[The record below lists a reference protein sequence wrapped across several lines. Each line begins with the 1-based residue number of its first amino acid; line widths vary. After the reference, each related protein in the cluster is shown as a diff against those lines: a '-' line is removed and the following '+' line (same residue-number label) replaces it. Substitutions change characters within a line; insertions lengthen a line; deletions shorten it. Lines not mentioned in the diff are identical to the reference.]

1 MHFPLNQRHPNAN
14 DHDCPIITQ
23 NMTQTSQKD
32 FLKVVESGLAQVDEE
47 HKFLVDAFIRVL
59 RDMGEAET
67 AQALEQTSD
76 SSNND
81 APLNDQAVQ
90 AISFSFQLLN
100 LAEEHV
106 ANSARLIRESKLGT
120 SAEPGHWGHY
130 LKRLKEEGISPDTV
144 RSEIAQLK
152 VEPVFTKHP
161 TEAKRWSV
169 LQLHREIV
177 RILRTREVARTER
190 ELARCATLA
199 RGAIER
205 LWLTGEINCQKP
217 KVEDELDNLLYYLTE
232 VFPSTLHR
240 LDDNLL
246 NAWQETWPKEAPLER
261 DQLPLL
267 QFGSWVGGD
276 RDGHPL
282 VTAEVT
288 EATLKKMRGS
298 ALKVLRK
305 RLKKLADLLSLTQT
319 HSDCPKELKSSLR
332 SWGIKDERNEPWRAF
347 VEALAE
353 RIDQMTRAE
362 LYESLEKLA
371 QWLEAAKAIR
381 TAKRYVR
388 PLLRLLDAI
397 GLHLARTDIRQNSA
411 FYEKALS
418 QMMVAAGISD
428 AANYSKWSQEDKL
441 NFLNQELTTSRPL
454 THASMK
460 LPKEASEARDAL
472 GTVAAYIDLHGTDGI
487 GALIV
492 SMTRN
497 LCDLLT
503 VYVLAKEVGLTQ
515 QDKDGL
521 RCILPVVP
529 LFETYED
536 LEEGPSIA
544 DAFLAHPCTQRSLDI
559 GNPDMSPRFMIM
571 LGYSDSNKDTG
582 ILGSQWVLFN
592 AQRNLIAVGLKHG
605 VKTTFFHG
613 RGGTI
618 GRGAG
623 PTHRFLEAL
632 PEKSLDGGLRVTE
645 QGEVIAQ
652 KYNTPSTATA
662 NLEWLLAGSL
672 GAQLL
677 ASKQPLP
684 DHVSETMNS
693 IVAHSRTAYRA
704 LLDAE
709 GFMTFYRQATP
720 IDAIEQSR
728 IGSRPSR
735 RTGQATL
742 DDLRAIPWVFSWN
755 QARFYVPGWYGVGSA
770 LEALAAE
777 GQEAYDAFQESIQ
790 ATPFLRYV
798 FYNVESSLSSSHEG
812 WMRTYANLVK
822 EDEVRERLLDQILDE
837 RNRTVEHL
845 GRLFK
850 RPLPERRPR
859 FYETIKKREAPLEL
873 LHKRQIK
880 LLQKARSAEKM
891 DAESVEQLLRVVNA
905 IASGLR
911 TTG

>member
-1 MHFPLNQRHPNAN
+1 M
-14 DHDCPIITQ
+14 TQ
-23 NMTQTSQKD
+23 NSQKD

-47 HKFLVDAFIRVL
+47 YKFLVDAFIRVL
-59 RDMGEAET
+59 HDMGESET
-67 AQALEQTSD
+67 AQALEQINGTR
-76 SSNND
+76 
-81 APLNDQAVQ
+81 APAANLSEQTVQ

-106 ANSARLIRESKLGT
+106 ANSARLIRESKAGT

-130 LKRLKEEGISPDTV
+130 FKRLKEEGFSPDTV

-177 RILRTREVARTER
+177 RILRTRETARTER

-199 RGAIER
+199 RGVIER
-205 LWLTGEINCQKP
+205 LWLTGEINSQKP
-217 KVEDELDNLLYYLTE
+217 KVEDELDNLLYYLNE
-232 VFPSTLHR
+232 VFPSALHR
-240 LDDNLL
+240 LDENLL
-246 NAWQETWPKEAPLER
+246 NAWQEAWPQEDPLER
-261 DQLPLL
+261 DQLPHL

-282 VTAEVT
+282 VTADVT
-288 EATLKKMRGS
+288 AATLKKMRES
-298 ALKVLRK
+298 ALKVLHN
-305 RLKKLADLLSLTQT
+305 RLHKLAGVLSLTQT
-319 HSDCPKELKSSLR
+319 HSKCPQELKSTLR
-332 SWGIKDERNEPWRAF
+332 SWGIKDDRNEPWRAF

-353 RIDQMTRAE
+353 RIDQTTRAE
-362 LYESLEKLA
+362 LYSTLENLA
-371 QWLEAAKAIR
+371 RWLEVAKAIR
-381 TAKRYVR
+381 TAKHYVR
-388 PLLRLLDAI
+388 PLLRLLDTI

-418 QMMVAAGISD
+418 QMMIAAGISD
-428 AANYSKWSQEDKL
+428 AANYGKWSEDDKL
-441 NFLNQELTTSRPL
+441 NFLNQELVTPRPL
-454 THASMK
+454 THASMQ
-460 LPKEASEARDAL
+460 LPKEASAARDAL
-472 GTVAAYIDLHGTDGI
+472 GAVAAHIGLYGTDGI

-497 LCDLLT
+497 LSDLLT

-515 QDKDGL
+515 QDDGGL

-536 LEEGPSIA
+536 LEAGPSIS
-544 DAFLAHPCTQRSLDI
+544 DTFLAHSCTQRSLNI
-559 GNPDMSPRFMIM
+559 GDPQAAPRFMIM

-672 GAQLL
+672 GAQIL
-677 ASKQPLP
+677 ATKQPLP
-684 DHVSETMNS
+684 DHVSGTMDS
-693 IVAHSRTAYRA
+693 IVAHSRKAYRA
-704 LLDAE
+704 LLDAD

-770 LEALAAE
+770 LEALAAN
-777 GQEAYDAFQESIQ
+777 GQEAYNTFQQSIQ

-798 FYNVESSLSSSHEG
+798 FYNVESSLSSSDEN
-812 WMRTYANLVK
+812 WMRTYADLVE
-822 EDEVRERLLDQILDE
+822 EDEIRERLLKQILDE
-837 RNRTVEHL
+837 RDRTVAHL

-859 FYETIKKREAPLEL
+859 FYETIKKREAALEL

-891 DAESVEQLLRVVNA
+891 DSESVEQLLRVVNA

>member
-1 MHFPLNQRHPNAN
+1 M
-14 DHDCPIITQ
+14 
-23 NMTQTSQKD
+23 SQSTRTD
-32 FLKVVESGLAQVDEE
+32 FLELVESGLAQVEEE
-47 HKFLVDAFIRVL
+47 HKFLLDAFISVL
-59 RDMGEAET
+59 SDMGETASATALARGDTSET
-67 AQALEQTSD
+67 ADSPLSD
-76 SSNND
+76 NT
-81 APLNDQAVQ
+81 VQ

-106 ANSARLIRESKLGT
+106 ANSIRRTRESKLGT

-130 LKRLKEEGISPDTV
+130 LKRLKDEGFDPEVV
-144 RSEIAQLK
+144 RSEIAALK

-169 LQLHREIV
+169 LELHREIV
-177 RILRTREVARTER
+177 RILRQREMARTER
-190 ELARCATLA
+190 EIARCHSLA
-199 RGAIER
+199 CGVIER
-205 LWLTGEINCQKP
+205 LWLTGEINYQKP
-217 KVEDELDNLLYYLTE
+217 RVEDELNNLLYYLSE

-240 LDDNLL
+240 LDDNLQ
-246 NAWQETWPKEAPLER
+246 NAWLETWPDAAPLEST
-261 DQLPLL
+261 DMPQL

-288 EATLKKMRGS
+288 ARTLDKMHS
-298 ALKVLRK
+298 TAIKILRE
-305 RLKKLADLLSLTQT
+305 RLTKLARQLSLTES
-319 HSDCPKELKSSLR
+319 HSACPEALSTALKD
-332 SWGIKDERNEPWRAF
+332 WGIAHSGNEPWRLY

-353 RIDQMTRAE
+353 RLESMRRAE
-362 LYESLEKLA
+362 LYASIEQLA
-371 QWLEAAKAIR
+371 QWLESAKAAL
-381 TAKRYVR
+381 TAKYHVR
-388 PLLRLLDAI
+388 PLLRLLDTI
-397 GLHLARTDIRQNSA
+397 GLHLARTDIRQNSE
-411 FYEKALS
+411 FYEKALG
-418 QMMVAAGISD
+418 QMMVAAGIED
-428 AANYSKWSQEDKL
+428 GANFANWSQDAKL
-441 NFLNQELTTSRPL
+441 VFLNQELSTPRPL
-454 THASMK
+454 THASME

-472 GTVAAYIDLHGTDGI
+472 GAVATHIEQHGADGI
-487 GALIV
+487 GTLIV

-503 VYVLAKEVGLTQ
+503 VYVLTKEVGLTHQ
-515 QDKDGL
+515 GEHGL
-521 RCILPVVP
+521 ECRLPVVP

-536 LEEGPSIA
+536 LEMGPSIS
-544 DAFLAHPCTQRSLDI
+544 DAFLAHPCTQRSLRI
-559 GNPDMSPRFMIM
+559 GQSDASPHFMIM

-582 ILGSQWVLFN
+582 ILASQWVLFN
-592 AQRNLIAVGLKHG
+592 AQRNLAAIGLKHG

-677 ASKQPLP
+677 ATKRPLAAST
-684 DHVSETMNS
+684 SEAMDL
-693 IVAHSRTAYRA
+693 IVAHSRKAYRA
-704 LLDAE
+704 LLDAP

-755 QARFYVPGWYGVGSA
+755 QSRYYVPGWYGVGSA
-770 LEALAAE
+770 LDALEAE
-777 GQEAYDAFQESIQ
+777 GSQAYEAFQQSIQ
-790 ATPFLRYV
+790 STPFLRYV
-798 FYNVESSLSSSHEG
+798 FYNIESSIASSDET
-812 WMRTYANLVK
+812 WMRTYAELVK
-822 EDEVRERLLDQILDE
+822 EEDVRERLLTQIIDE
-837 RNRTVEHL
+837 RTCTVSHL
-845 GRLFK
+845 TKLFK
-850 RPLPERRPR
+850 RPLTERRPR
-859 FYETIKKREAPLEL
+859 FYETIKKREAPLKQLHHRQIEL
-873 LHKRQIK
+873 LRHT
-880 LLQKARSAEKM
+880 RSTEEV
-891 DAESVEQLLRVVNA
+891 DAETTEKLLRVVNA